1 MSRPSR
7 SAKFNALIAFWASA
21 AVCISMNAL
30 RRLIPVAES
39 RSSLTDNT
47 VPNLPNLP
55 ARVSSVAESG
65 RLFTWS
71 LVLTVGP
78 LVGERQRIRLAPVYR
93 KSNALARLVAGRQHT
108 ARPPLV
114 VGAELARL
122 RRPRKSK
129 WSGGGGGNRTRVRKC
144 SAVGSTCL
152 FASIVLTAS
161 NPTDRAH

>member
-93 KSNALARLVAGRQHT
+93 KSDALARLVAGRQHT
-108 ARPPLV
+108 ARPRLV
-114 VGAELARL
+114 VGVELARPVG
-122 RRPRKSK
+122 RASP
-129 WSGGGGGNRTRVRKC
+129 SGLVEAAGIEPA
-144 SAVGSTCL
+144 SASAPPSALHAYSRLL
-152 FASIVLTAS
+152 F
-161 NPTDRAH
+161 